1 MSSVEL
7 CADKQLRY
15 FIFIL
20 LVRCY
25 TNTINIYKAHTQ
37 VSIANIHALLRTKSN
52 YDPSDPFTRVVK
64 QDDNYR
70 AI

>member
-20 LVRCY
+20 RSY

-52 YDPSDPFTRVVK
+52 CDPFTRVVK

>member
-20 LVRCY
+20 RSY